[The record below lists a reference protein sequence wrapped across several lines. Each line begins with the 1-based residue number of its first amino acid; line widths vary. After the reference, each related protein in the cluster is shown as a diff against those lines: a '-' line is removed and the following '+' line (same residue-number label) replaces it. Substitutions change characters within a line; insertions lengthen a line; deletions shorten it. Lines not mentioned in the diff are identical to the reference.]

1 MPATLSFDDFPPSMV
16 DGERPSSSGSRRPSA
31 VAGRHH
37 LPRTKSSR
45 SPMIDNIGA
54 RASDERSRSSGED
67 PNNILVDFD
76 DRYHHIP
83 ATRDASSIPLVIV
96 GTKCDLV
103 GDREVSREMAI
114 KCVADSPSYSLE
126 ITSGIC

>member
-1 MPATLSFDDFPPSMV
+1 
-16 DGERPSSSGSRRPSA
+16 
-31 VAGRHH
+31 
-37 LPRTKSSR
+37 
-45 SPMIDNIGA
+45 MIDNFGA

-67 PNNILVDFD
+67 PNNKLVDFN

-114 KCVADSPSYSLE
+114 KCVVILLTLLRLQAECLIYMA
-126 ITSGIC
+126 IC